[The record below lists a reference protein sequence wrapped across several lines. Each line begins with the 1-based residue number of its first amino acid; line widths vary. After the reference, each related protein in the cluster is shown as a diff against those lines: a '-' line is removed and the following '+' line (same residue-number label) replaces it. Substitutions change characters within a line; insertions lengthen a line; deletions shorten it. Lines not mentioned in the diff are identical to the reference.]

1 MWEGRGS
8 EREILGVWRRV
19 ATGTGIA
26 SACTREG
33 KVVCCLRFT
42 DFREL
47 TVGDEGLDE
56 REESLS
62 RKGSK
67 EFVEFVE
74 EITVA
79 SACEGICCNC
89 NCGCGIG
96 ECCRPCFPRP

>member
-1 MWEGRGS
+1 
-8 EREILGVWRRV
+8 LGVWRLV

-33 KVVCCLRFT
+33 KGVCCLRFI
-42 DFREL
+42 DFRKG

-67 EFVEFVE
+67 ELVEFIE
-74 EITVA
+74 EITEA
-79 SACEGICCNC
+79 SAREGICCNW
-89 NCGCGIG
+89 GWGIG
-96 ECCRPCFPRP
+96 ES

>member
-1 MWEGRGS
+1 M
-8 EREILGVWRRV
+8 GVWRRV

-26 SACTREG
+26 SAEG
-33 KVVCCLRFT
+33 KFVCCLRFT
-42 DFREL
+42 EFREG

-67 EFVEFVE
+67 ELVEFIE

-89 NCGCGIG
+89 GWGIG
-96 ECCRPCFPRP
+96 EW

>member
-1 MWEGRGS
+1 
-8 EREILGVWRRV
+8 LGVWRRV

-33 KVVCCLRFT
+33 KGVCCLRFT
-42 DFREL
+42 DFREG

-67 EFVEFVE
+67 ELVEFVE

-79 SACEGICCNC
+79 SACRGICCNC
-89 NCGCGIG
+89 GWVIG
-96 ECCRPCFPRP
+96 ECRRPCFPRLEGLNENVLSAQ

>member
-1 MWEGRGS
+1 
-8 EREILGVWRRV
+8 LGDRRRV
-19 ATGTGIA
+19 VTGTRIA

-33 KVVCCLRFT
+33 EGVRCMRFT
-42 DFREL
+42 DIREE

-62 RKGSK
+62 RKGSR
-67 EFVEFVE
+67 ELVE

-89 NCGCGIG
+89 GWEIG
-96 ECCRPCFPRP
+96 EC